1 MQQVPIKC
9 GFAKNN
15 SEANRPD
22 HSNYREI
29 TVSVARIP
37 DQRGAVLII
46 QNCMA
51 CSDILEDATRNK
63 GRLEIRLCEGAIT
76 DNSLTNKA
84 IRLLAS
90 FGKIDPRQVVFRY

>member
-1 MQQVPIKC
+1 
-9 GFAKNN
+9 
-15 SEANRPD
+15 
-22 HSNYREI
+22 
-29 TVSVARIP
+29 
-37 DQRGAVLII
+37 
-46 QNCMA
+46 MA